1 MQSGGRKCDEL
12 GDAQA
17 ICERLIAD
25 CNAQEEGPWC
35 LEILAP
41 DRTDDPETPERE
53 DVDRFE
59 MNSRRS
65 CERTAVRLA
74 PRAYDRIL
82 KRMEG
87 QCREESRLE
96 YLPER
101 WIDSFSSERS
111 CLRNAGRSARRFADR
126 WQPEPGAP
134 SRVAT
139 RDEPSTTA
147 PPAAPVDVG
156 DIDIDALPPVDPTWA
171 RLHSSRF
178 TPRFPRP
185 GEASFEQLE
194 CDDAEKRCT
203 ATILPASGP
212 PRTVGGGEETLR
224 LVQRYER
231 RRAAIMEAHTPRIDR
246 LLQAFF
252 RAGSHESLTDEELRA
267 LFFEEGVPV
276 YKRMDTERGEY
287 VTIVARS
294 PWAEALHD
302 AYARLMGAR
311 DRELLKL
318 DAALLEH
325 LEDLPEL
332 SLRDRM
338 NDMLRR
344 VGHMADAE
352 PRQRSASAIDPTP
365 TPAPEPEAPAEEVPA
380 LIPLVPIVPATP
392 IEERTLQRAEEI
404 VREAGFD
411 RLAIAEDREWI
422 RIYSMRFDRVPIPMR
437 DGFLVSAEIA
447 EEDAECL
454 IKIRERGQFSK
465 YVGTPET
472 VAKVRAF
479 LKRAAE
485 LKERYAAIIDP
496 LLQRFTELYREQYAP
511 DRIDGA
517 PADAGHEL
525 ESDAYDQLIEFGW
538 SGYVAR
544 YEDDA
549 GEWRV
554 RIAAR
559 GEEAQR
565 LLRAIEQVR
574 TVRDAE
580 LTRLS
585 RDLRIELQN
594 SGTLHAAE
602 RADDER
608 FGWDTEDI
616 DLSSL

>member
-1 MQSGGRKCDEL
+1 M
-12 GDAQA
+12 
-17 ICERLIAD
+17 
-25 CNAQEEGPWC
+25 
-35 LEILAP
+35 
-41 DRTDDPETPERE
+41 
-53 DVDRFE
+53 
-59 MNSRRS
+59 
-65 CERTAVRLA
+65 
-74 PRAYDRIL
+74 
-82 KRMEG
+82 
-87 QCREESRLE
+87 
-96 YLPER
+96 
-101 WIDSFSSERS
+101 
-111 CLRNAGRSARRFADR
+111 
-126 WQPEPGAP
+126 
-134 SRVAT
+134 
-139 RDEPSTTA
+139 
-147 PPAAPVDVG
+147 
-156 DIDIDALPPVDPTWA
+156 
-171 RLHSSRF
+171 
-178 TPRFPRP
+178 
-185 GEASFEQLE
+185 
-194 CDDAEKRCT
+194 
-203 ATILPASGP
+203 
-212 PRTVGGGEETLR
+212 
-224 LVQRYER
+224 
-231 RRAAIMEAHTPRIDR
+231 
-246 LLQAFF
+246 FF
-252 RAGSHESLTDEELRA
+252 D
-267 LFFEEGVPV
+267 EGVPV
-276 YKRMDTERGEY
+276 YKRIDTERGEY

-294 PWAEALHD
+294 ARAEALHD
-302 AYARLMGAR
+302 AYVRLMGAR

-338 NDMLRR
+338 NDMRR
-344 VGHMADAE
+344 RMDGMAHTE
-352 PRQRSASAIDPTP
+352 PRRRRTPAADPAP
-365 TPAPEPEAPAEEVPA
+365 TSAPEPEAPAEEVPD
-380 LIPLVPIVPATP
+380 LIPLVPIAPTTS

-404 VREAGFD
+404 VRKAGFD
-411 RLAIAEDREWI
+411 RLAMAEDREWI
-422 RIYSMRFDRVPIPMR
+422 RIYSMRFDRVSIPMR

-454 IKIRERGQFSK
+454 IKIRERGRFSE
-465 YVGTPET
+465 YVGTQET
-472 VAKVRAF
+472 AAKVRAF

-511 DRIDGA
+511 NRIDGA

-574 TVRDAE
+574 KVRDAE

-585 RDLRIELQN
+585 RDLRIDLQN
-594 SGTLHAAE
+594 SGTLHTAQRE
-602 RADDER
+602 DIER